1 MLTMPLSAKPDHMKE
16 IGDAYRAL
24 ITPFLKPQRPRV
36 TFISSV
42 TGEALSEAQDFNA
55 KYWQSNLESP
65 VLFRQAARRL
75 LQESTTASVHLEVGP
90 HSALAGP
97 LKQIYDEQGLQV
109 SYTSVLRRASNDSSS
124 FLAAVGHLHCLGIRV
139 RLPVPEDDA
148 AARPLTDLPPYPWD
162 LSRKYWTQSR
172 GLKEWQ
178 APQAPF
184 HELLGQRVRLVSDAT
199 PQWRCALSLE
209 SVPWIADHRIRNN
222 TMFPAAAYIAMAGEV
237 VHQLTVG
244 AGMERAGFMLR
255 DLHIQTALVMRPGES
270 IELITEARSE
280 SETGPD
286 SAWWEISIRSFQPGE
301 AGGADSDGI
310 WTKHCICRGRA
321 TDSQKQSVS
330 VSRSRNGVLD
340 GSQRACLRQTD
351 SETWYKAM
359 ARVGYNY
366 GPRFRGAQ
374 EMRTSAKWQAANI
387 RVAVEE
393 SSPDL
398 SNRYA
403 IHPIAIDHVLQATIV
418 ASHGG
423 QTRLLEKM
431 WLPVRIDE
439 VFVSQEHI
447 GGFQIDVKATG
458 PGFGDAVCR
467 LDSFEGAN
475 ATQEPISYFRGI
487 RLSAIDNPGSDEQGG
502 AIELVWKPDIDLFSP
517 SALVQRTASK
527 EFQEI
532 QILLQ
537 ELFSLCV
544 LDLQETLPP
553 CATLGLGPST
563 ADSNQHLAKHYGW
576 LMSYNPGQVTISG
589 LRLGQAASRIEK
601 LVRQLEGTSAA
612 AAGRLIWNCHTYA
625 RGLFN
630 GEVSP
635 LDLFFQDDALHQLY
649 DWMNSLWS
657 YRGLLQLLSH
667 KLGRKLKILEIG
679 AGTGGLTARVL
690 QDLKEK
696 EDGEPSNDRN
706 STIAEESAMFG
717 TYVFTDVSAGFF
729 PAAKQRFAAVVP
741 PQLMEYR
748 VLDIS
753 RSPQE
758 QGFGTGDYDLVI
770 ASNVLHA
777 TPDLTQTLRHVRTLL
792 RPDGRLLLQE
802 LACGAESK
810 WINFIMGFLPG
821 WWLGQAD
828 ARADEPYLAPEAW
841 RLRLKDA
848 GFESL
853 KLVALDCDAPLQL
866 NATMIARPEIIAT
879 DAGVEIEAEAVAP
892 CPSVTLLVASE
903 CEGTVEGLPAAVQQ
917 LEGRLLKQGYRVS
930 RQSMGQ
936 LITHPII
943 PASQKHFVVCA
954 VDLCLQDGWFHDLT
968 EQKLAILK
976 RLVDH
981 LQDHN
986 AGMLWLTQSCQ
997 IRSSNPSF
1005 SQCLGVART
1014 IRAELGLRFATLEL
1028 DFVDGGGSDG
1038 DAAGRLDQV
1047 SQAIHSFIQNGHIA
1061 DRYTNDGLPDRDM
1074 EMAYCSMSRAIMI
1087 PRAQPI
1093 SIRSAIHSSF
1103 INGDSGCE
1111 ATTAL
1116 RTGRPG
1122 SLESLEW
1129 TVVPRTKCGSPTTP
1143 ELPPGAVR
1151 ISIQASGLNFKDVM
1165 VAMGL
1170 LGVPGS
1176 EESQEQGIPL
1186 GCEAAGVVT
1195 AVGPQGSS
1203 HEYLEAG
1210 DRVAL
1215 FAPQVGCFS
1224 TEVQVD
1230 SRLCARIPDDLSTSE
1245 AAGLPCVF
1253 TTVLRGLDKAGLGPG
1268 HTILIHSAAGGV
1280 GLAALQVAQYLGVTL
1295 ADVYVTAGS
1304 DEKWEFLA
1312 ERCGLPPANIFN
1324 SRDDS
1329 FMDGVMAATGGR
1341 GVDVVLNSLSG
1352 DLLHA
1357 SWGCVAAGGTLVEL
1371 GKRDVI
1377 ARARLAM
1384 APFDDNR
1391 SFVAVDM
1398 ARLAA
1403 QDPSLVGRLLER
1415 TLDLYREGAIAPVQ
1429 PLRVFGCSEVEE
1441 AFRQLSKSS
1450 HVGKV
1455 VIDMSQ
1461 CAALRPKARESGVSL
1476 PASLPLPAPGLDPEA
1491 VYLLIGGLGGLGTS
1505 VSRWMASHGA
1515 KSLAMLSRSGAE
1527 SDAAR
1532 DVLAELLE
1540 MGCEATALTCD
1551 VTHEYAVREAI
1562 SSVSLNTQRRI
1573 AGVLF
1578 LPMVL
1583 ADAALSDMT
1592 IENWRA
1598 ATDPKIR
1605 GLWNTHNALPRS
1617 SCLDFFVLFGSTSGF
1632 CGYPGQANYAA
1643 ANSFLDAFAQYR
1655 RGLSLPCSVIDLG
1668 PVDDVGHVSNVEEI
1682 QKTMMRSGARFVSE
1696 RQMLQAVHLA
1706 MLRSIVPPSRE
1717 PGSATDRRVVV
1728 QGQLGV
1734 GYDVEIPLEDARN
1747 SVVWKRDPRMVTL
1760 APGSRCVTAEPSP
1773 SSHGL
1778 ADFISHLRSS
1788 PTDLGSPS
1796 TLASIAREIAS
1807 RIFGLLSRDLDQT
1820 DEVLLA
1826 SVSLASLGID
1836 SLITIEVRNW
1846 WKCTFGSQITSSQ
1859 LMNASNFLRLAEL
1872 GIAQLREASKVGLG
1886 D

>member
-1 MLTMPLSAKPDHMKE
+1 MPLSTNSDHMKE
-16 IGDAYRAL
+16 IGDTYRAL

-65 VLFRQAARRL
+65 VLFRQATRRL
-75 LQESTTASVHLEVGP
+75 LQESTAASVHLEVGP

-109 SYTSVLRRASNDSSS
+109 SYTSVLRRASNDSNAL
-124 FLAAVGHLHCLGIRV
+124 LAAVGHLHCSGIRV
-139 RLPVPEDDA
+139 RLPVPDDDD

-162 LSRKYWTQSR
+162 LSRTYWTHSR

-178 APQAPF
+178 APQAPS
-184 HELLGQRVRLVSDAT
+184 HELLGQRVRHVSNAT

-209 SVPWIADHRIRNN
+209 SVPWIADHRIRNH

-237 VHQLTVG
+237 VHQLT
-244 AGMERAGFMLR
+244 ARAGVERVGFVLR

-270 IELITEARSE
+270 IEVVTEARSE
-280 SETGPD
+280 SETGLD
-286 SAWWEISIRSFQPGE
+286 SAWCEISIRSFQPAE
-301 AGGADSDGI
+301 AGVTDSDGI
-310 WTKHCICRGRA
+310 WIKHCTCRARA

-330 VSRSRNGVLD
+330 VSRSRNGFLD
-340 GSQRACLRQTD
+340 GVEKACLRQVD
-351 SETWYKAM
+351 AATWYKAM

-374 EMRTSAKWQAANI
+374 EMRTSAKWQAAHI

-403 IHPIAIDHVLQATIV
+403 VHPIAIDHVLQATIV

-439 VFVSQEHI
+439 VFMSQEHI
-447 GGFQIDVKATG
+447 GGFQIDVRATG

-467 LDSFEGAN
+467 PDSYEGVN
-475 ATQEPISYFRGI
+475 AAQEPISYFRGI
-487 RLSAIDNPGSDEQGG
+487 RLSAIDNPGNVEPGG
-502 AIELVWKPDIDLFSP
+502 AIELVWKPDIDLINP
-517 SALVQRTASK
+517 SALVQRTAPK
-527 EFQEI
+527 QFQEI

-537 ELFSLCV
+537 ELLNVCV
-544 LDLQETLPP
+544 LDLRETLPS
-553 CATLGLGPST
+553 CTTLGIGPST
-563 ADSNQHLAKHYGW
+563 ADSNQHLAKQYDW
-576 LMSYNPGQVTISG
+576 LMSYHPDQATISG
-589 LRLGQAASRIEK
+589 MRLGQAASRIKK
-601 LVRQLEGTSAA
+601 LARQLEGTPAA
-612 AAGRLIWNCHTYA
+612 AAGHLIQNCHTYA
-625 RGLFN
+625 RGLFS

-635 LDLFFQDDALHQLY
+635 LDLFLQDDALHHLY

-667 KLGRKLKILEIG
+667 KLGRNLKILEIG

-690 QDLKEK
+690 QDLQEE
-696 EDGEPSNDRN
+696 EDRETSETRN
-706 STIAEESAMFG
+706 STIAEEKAMFG

-741 PQLMEYR
+741 PQVMEYR

-758 QGFGTGDYDLVI
+758 QGFGIGDYDVVI

-777 TPDLTQTLRHVRTLL
+777 TPRLTQTLRHVRTLL
-792 RPDGRLLLQE
+792 RPGGRLLLQE

-828 ARADEPYLAPEAW
+828 ARADEPYSAPEVW
-841 RLRLKDA
+841 RSRLKDA
-848 GFESL
+848 GFDSPE
-853 KLVALDCDAPLQL
+853 LVAMDCDAPLQL
-866 NATMIARPEIIAT
+866 NATMIARPSAVAT
-879 DAGVEIEAEAVAP
+879 DAVVEVEAETVAL

-903 CEGTVEGLPAAVQQ
+903 CEGVVEGLPAAVQRLEEQ
-917 LEGRLLKQGYRVS
+917 LLYQGYKVS
-930 RQSMGQ
+930 RQSMDQ
-936 LITHPII
+936 PITHLTI
-943 PASQKHFVVCA
+943 PASQRHVVVSA

-968 EQKLAILK
+968 ERKLAILK

-986 AGMLWLTQSCQ
+986 ASMLWLTQSCQ

-1028 DFVDGGGSDG
+1028 DFVGGGESDG
-1038 DAAGRLDQV
+1038 NTAGGLDQV
-1047 SQAIHSFIQNGHIA
+1047 SQAIHSFIQNAHISE
-1061 DRYTNDGLPDRDM
+1061 RYTNDGLLDQDM
-1074 EMAYCSMSRAIMI
+1074 EMAYCSMSQAIMI
-1087 PRAQPI
+1087 PRTRPI
-1093 SIRSAIHSSF
+1093 SIRSAIHGSF
-1103 INGDSGCE
+1103 TNSDSGCE
-1111 ATTAL
+1111 AITAL
-1116 RTGRPG
+1116 RAGRLG

-1129 TVVPRTKCGSPTTP
+1129 TLVPQTKYGSPTTP
-1143 ELPPGAVR
+1143 ELPPGAVCV
-1151 ISIQASGLNFKDVM
+1151 SIQASGLNFKDVM

-1176 EESQEQGIPL
+1176 EDSQEQGIPL

-1195 AVGPQGSS
+1195 AVGAKGSS
-1203 HEYLEAG
+1203 QQCLEVG

-1215 FAPQVGCFS
+1215 FAPQIGCFS

-1230 SRLCARIPDDLSTSE
+1230 SRLCARIPDSLSANE

-1253 TTVLRGLDKAGLGPG
+1253 TTVLRGFDKAGLGPG

-1280 GLAALQVAQYLGVTL
+1280 GLAALQVAQYLGTKL
-1295 ADVYVTAGS
+1295 ADVYATAGS
-1304 DEKWEFLA
+1304 GEKRSFLV
-1312 ERCGLPPANIFN
+1312 EKYGLAPSNIFN

-1329 FMDGVMAATGGR
+1329 FVDGVMAATGGR

-1398 ARLAA
+1398 ARLAV
-1403 QDPSLVGRLLER
+1403 QDPSLVGCLLER
-1415 TLDLYREGAIAPVQ
+1415 TFDLYRQGAIAPVQ
-1429 PLRVFGCSEVEE
+1429 PLRVFGWPEVEE

-1455 VIDMSQ
+1455 VVDMSH
-1461 CAALRPKARESGVSL
+1461 CAASTPKARESGVSL
-1476 PASLPLPAPGLDPEA
+1476 PASLPSPAPVLDPEA
-1491 VYLLIGGLGGLGTS
+1491 VYLLIGGLGGLGSS

-1515 KSLAMLSRSGAE
+1515 KSLAIFSRSGAE
-1527 SDAAR
+1527 SDVAK

-1540 MGCEATALTCD
+1540 MGCEVTALACD
-1551 VTHEYAVREAI
+1551 VTHERAFREAI

-1598 ATDPKIR
+1598 ATDPKVR
-1605 GLWNTHNALPRS
+1605 GSWNIHHALPRS

-1655 RGLSLPCSVIDLG
+1655 RGLGLPCSVIDLG
-1668 PVDDVGHVSNVEEI
+1668 PVEDVGHVSNVEEI

-1696 RQMLQAVHLA
+1696 RQMLQAVQLA
-1706 MLRSIVPPSRE
+1706 MLRSIVPPSQE
-1717 PGSATDRRVVV
+1717 PGSATDRGVVV

-1734 GYDVEIPLEDARN
+1734 GFDVEVPLEDARN
-1747 SVVWKRDPRMVTL
+1747 SVVWKTDPRMTTL
-1760 APGSRCVTAEPSP
+1760 RPGSRCVTAEPSP
-1773 SSHGL
+1773 SPHGL
-1778 ADFISHLRSS
+1778 ADVISHLRSS
-1788 PTDLGSPS
+1788 PTDLDNPS
-1796 TLASIAREIAS
+1796 ILTSIARGIAS

-1846 WKCTFGSQITSSQ
+1846 WKCTFSSQITTSQ
-1859 LMNASNFLRLAEL
+1859 LMNASNFLQLAEL
-1872 GIAQLREASKVGLG
+1872 GIGQLREANRR
-1886 D
+1886 

>member
-1 MLTMPLSAKPDHMKE
+1 MKE
-16 IGDAYRAL
+16 IGDEYRVL

-36 TFISSV
+36 TFVSSV

-65 VLFRQAARRL
+65 VLFRQATRRL
-75 LQESTTASVHLEVGP
+75 LQESTAASVHLEVGP

-97 LKQIYDEQGLQV
+97 LKQIYNEQGLQV
-109 SYTSVLRRASNDSSS
+109 SYTSVLKRASNDSNAL
-124 FLAAVGHLHCLGIRV
+124 LAAIGHLHCLGIRV
-139 RLPVPEDDA
+139 RLPVPDDDA

-162 LSRKYWTQSR
+162 LSRTYWTQSR
-172 GLKEWQ
+172 GLKQWQ
-178 APQAPF
+178 APLAPS
-184 HELLGQRVRLVSDAT
+184 HELLGSRVRHVSDAT

-209 SVPWIADHRIRNN
+209 SVPWIADHCIRNR

-237 VHQLTVG
+237 VHQLTAG
-244 AGMERAGFMLR
+244 AGVERVGFVLR
-255 DLHIQTALVMRPGES
+255 DLHIQTALVMRPGEAV
-270 IELITEARSE
+270 ELITEARSE

-286 SAWWEISIRSFQPGE
+286 SAWWEITIRSFQPGE
-301 AGGADSDGI
+301 VGGTD
-310 WTKHCICRGRA
+310 TKHCTCRARA

-330 VSRSRNGVLD
+330 VRRSRNGVLD
-340 GSQRACLRQTD
+340 GMEKACLRQVD
-351 SETWYKAM
+351 AATWYKAM

-374 EMRTSAKWQAANI
+374 EMRTSAKWQAAHI

-393 SSPDL
+393 SSPGL

-403 IHPIAIDHVLQATIV
+403 VHPITIDHVLQATIV

-447 GGFQIDVKATG
+447 GGFQIDVKATS
-458 PGFGDAVCR
+458 PGFGDAICR
-467 LDSFEGAN
+467 PDSYEGDD

-487 RLSAIDNPGSDEQGG
+487 RLSAIDNPGSGEQGG
-502 AIELVWKPDIDLFSP
+502 AIELIWKPDIDLINP

-532 QILLQ
+532 QNLLQ

-544 LDLQETLPP
+544 LDLRETLPS
-553 CATLGLGPST
+553 CTALGLEPST
-563 ADSNQHLAKHYGW
+563 ADSNKHLAKQYSW
-576 LMSYNPGQVTISG
+576 LMSYNPDQATISG
-589 LRLGQAASRIEK
+589 LRSGQTTSRIENLARK
-601 LVRQLEGTSAA
+601 LEGTSAA
-612 AAGRLIWNCHTYA
+612 AAGRLIWKCHTYA

-635 LDLFFQDDALHQLY
+635 LDLFLQDDALHHLY

-690 QDLKEK
+690 QDLREEEDWETSNNRKSTMVEEK
-696 EDGEPSNDRN
+696 
-706 STIAEESAMFG
+706 AMFG

-729 PAAKQRFAAVVP
+729 PAAKQRFATVVP

-758 QGFGTGDYDLVI
+758 QGFGIGDYDLVI

-777 TPDLTQTLRHVRTLL
+777 TSDLTQTLRHVRTLL
-792 RPDGRLLLQE
+792 RPGGRLLLQE
-802 LACGAESK
+802 LACGTESK
-810 WINFIMGFLPG
+810 WVNFIMGFLPG

-841 RLRLKDA
+841 RCRLEDA
-848 GFESL
+848 GFDSPE
-853 KLVALDCDAPLQL
+853 LVVLDCDAPLQL
-866 NATMIARPEIIAT
+866 NATMIARPAT
-879 DAGVEIEAEAVAP
+879 VAIEAVVEVEAEAAAS
-892 CPSVTLLVASE
+892 CPGVTLLVTSE
-903 CEGTVEGLPAAVQQ
+903 CEGIVERLPAAVQQ
-917 LEGRLLKQGYRVS
+917 LEEQLLNQGYKVS
-930 RQSMGQ
+930 RQSMDQ
-936 LITHPII
+936 PITHLNI
-943 PASQKHFVVCA
+943 PASQRHVFVSA
-954 VDLCLQDGWFHDLT
+954 VDLCLEDGWFHDLT

-986 AGMLWLTQSCQ
+986 ASILWLTQSCQ
-997 IRSSNPSF
+997 IRSSNPNF

-1014 IRAELGLRFATLEL
+1014 VRAELGLRFATLEL

-1038 DAAGRLDQV
+1038 NTAGRLDQV

-1061 DRYTNDGLPDRDM
+1061 NKYTKYGLVDQDM
-1074 EMAYCSMSRAIMI
+1074 EMADCSMSQAIMI
-1087 PRAQPI
+1087 PRARPI
-1093 SIRSAIHSSF
+1093 SIRSAIHTSLTNS
-1103 INGDSGCE
+1103 DSGRE
-1111 ATTAL
+1111 AITAL
-1116 RTGRPG
+1116 RAGRPG

-1129 TVVPRTKCGSPTTP
+1129 TVVPRTKCGSPITP

-1151 ISIQASGLNFKDVM
+1151 VSIQASGLNFKDVM

-1176 EESQEQGIPL
+1176 EECQEQGIPL

-1203 HEYLEAG
+1203 QEYLEVG

-1230 SRLCARIPDDLSTSE
+1230 SRLCTRIPDDLSTSE

-1253 TTVLRGLDKAGLGPG
+1253 TTVLRGLEKAGLGPG

-1280 GLAALQVAQYLGVTL
+1280 GLAALQVAQHLGVTL

-1304 DEKWEFLA
+1304 DEKRAFLA
-1312 ERCGLPPANIFN
+1312 ERCGLAPANIFN

-1329 FMDGVMAATGGR
+1329 FVDGVMAATGGR

-1371 GKRDVI
+1371 GKRDMI
-1377 ARARLAM
+1377 ARARLSM

-1398 ARLAA
+1398 ARLAV

-1415 TLDLYREGAIAPVQ
+1415 TFDLYRRGATAPVQ
-1429 PLRVFGCSEVEE
+1429 PLRVFGCSEVKE

-1455 VIDMSQ
+1455 VVDMSQ
-1461 CAALRPKARESGVSL
+1461 CAALRPKAKESEVSL
-1476 PASLPLPAPGLDPEA
+1476 PAPLPLPAPMLDSEA

-1515 KSLAMLSRSGAE
+1515 KSLAMFSRSGAE
-1527 SDAAR
+1527 SDAAKGL
-1532 DVLAELLE
+1532 LAELLE
-1540 MGCEATALTCD
+1540 MGCEVTALACD
-1551 VTHEYAVREAI
+1551 VTDEHAVREAI
-1562 SSVSLNTQRRI
+1562 SSVSLNPQRRI
-1573 AGVLF
+1573 AGVMF

-1592 IENWRA
+1592 IDNWRV

-1605 GLWNTHNALPRS
+1605 GLWNIHNSLPRS
-1617 SCLDFFVLFGSTSGF
+1617 SRLDFFVLFGSTSGF

-1655 RGLSLPCSVIDLG
+1655 RGLGLPCSVIDLG
-1668 PVDDVGHVSNVEEI
+1668 PVEDVGHVSNVEEI

-1696 RQMLQAVHLA
+1696 RQMLQAVQLA
-1706 MLRSIVPPSRE
+1706 MLRSTFPPPRE
-1717 PGSATDRRVVV
+1717 PGSATDRGVVV
-1728 QGQLGV
+1728 QGQVGV
-1734 GYDVEIPLEDARN
+1734 GYDVEIPLDDSRN

-1760 APGSRCVTAEPSP
+1760 RPGVPGSQYVTAEPSP

-1788 PTDLGSPS
+1788 PTELDSPA
-1796 TLASIAREIAS
+1796 TLTLTAREIAS

-1820 DEVLLA
+1820 DEVFLA

-1846 WKCTFGSQITSSQ
+1846 WKRTFSSQISSSQ
-1859 LMNASNFLRLAEL
+1859 LMNARNFLQLAEL
-1872 GIAQLREASKVGLG
+1872 GIAQLMEANRR
-1886 D
+1886 